1 MKFIGGVLLAVVGSA
16 VAQTGPCKIVNSAQI
31 NNKEEECVYMGC
43 RWSGGQCQQPDV
55 CDDEQGYI
63 KYQGR
68 DTGVYVQ
75 RQPIDPEVAR
85 LCDANPGCTA
95 IYTVELDS
103 EFTTGPPNCND
114 MGMLPPH
121 GRDQGTC
128 NQIFPELLKDR
139 RRQSNNDLHRRGWKS
154 GVNRESDIKFKDY
167 INHPFPEDATKQNVA
182 RGANAVTAL
191 MEETRECWDSQNCAF
206 PLGFATDTI
215 LKGKAVC
222 IEVKNAKD
230 KWVEIMAS
238 SRQGSDGGS
247 FCSKDWDSEGAD
259 EACTKEGD
267 LYECRESG
275 NTQFGDSMKI
285 KFVAQDNTDDANMEI
300 YWRIVASKLPEGKT
314 GVAGEEKDAEDW
326 CQFRD
331 SSDYPMSLMGA
342 YPTGYDGKP
351 VFQVEQSHASRAG
364 AAAAATIAAVAGA
377 VIFL

>member
-1 MKFIGGVLLAVVGSA
+1 
-16 VAQTGPCKIVNSAQI
+16 
-31 NNKEEECVYMGC
+31 VYMGC
-43 RWSGGQCQQPDV
+43 RWDGNTCSQPDV
-55 CDDEQGYI
+55 CDQKKGYM
-63 KYQGR
+63 KYQGQ
-68 DTGVYVQ
+68 DTGVYVN
-75 RQPIDPEVAR
+75 RAPIDPEVAR
-85 LCDANPGCTA
+85 LCDTHPECTA
-95 IYTVELDS
+95 MYTVELDS
-103 EFTTGPPNCND
+103 IYTTGPPNCND

-121 GRDQGTC
+121 GRDQNEC
-128 NQIFPELLKDR
+128 NEVNPDLLVNRKQED
-139 RRQSNNDLHRRGWKS
+139 SNDLHP
-154 GVNRESDIKFKDY
+154 RENGKNWRYDDNNFQNFV
-167 INHPFPEDATKQNVA
+167 NHPFKEDATKQNVA
-182 RGANAVTAL
+182 KAANAVTAL
-191 MEETRECWDSQNCAF
+191 MEETRECWGSQNCAY
-206 PLGFATDTI
+206 PLGFSTDTI

-222 IEVKNAKD
+222 IEVKNAKA

-247 FCSKDWDSEGAD
+247 FCAKDWDSEGGD

-314 GVAGEEKDAEDW
+314 GEPHEEKDAEDW

-351 VFQVEQSHASRAG
+351 VFQVEQSASSRATAV
-364 AAAAATIAAVAGA
+364 AAAVVAAVCAA
-377 VIFL
+377 FFL